1 MTMLSAHP
9 IPSEDVSMSSL
20 EKMVAM
26 AVEATGDESIFVAG
40 DFQPKGMTWKRA
52 AGTAAGS
59 ALGGAVS
66 GGDAIARTAG
76 AIGGFAAGTLATAGE
91 NPDLPPFVVLAA
103 SPDKLYVLTHQRGM
117 GAFLSRHLELLHVLD
132 REDLIVT
139 LKKRATVRTAII
151 EDEATGY
158 RLKLEGVKLGFHHM
172 NDLLNDLDDEEHA
185 EAVAQSE
192 ALLAGGDV

>member
-1 MTMLSAHP
+1 
-9 IPSEDVSMSSL
+9 MSSL

-76 AIGGFAAGTLATAGE
+76 AIGGFAAGTLATAGT

-103 SPDKLYVLTHQRGM
+103 SPDKLYVLTHKRGM

-132 REDLIVT
+132 REDLVVT

-158 RLKLEGVKLGFHHM
+158 QLKLEGVKLGFHHM
-172 NDLLNDLDDEEHA
+172 NDILNDLDDEEHA

-192 ALLAGGDV
+192 ALLAGGDI